1 VINLQT
7 EPKTKSNN
15 PLLEVI
21 SLKKYFPV
29 EGGIIQRILPTQK
42 DYVHAVDDINF
53 TIEQGE
59 IFCLV
64 GESGCGKTTAANI
77 LVGLEDATSG
87 SFKWKGESISYNE
100 LKPKIKDIKSQI
112 VFQNPYSAL
121 SPRMRLGDSVLHSLI
136 IHKRVKDKNTLRR
149 LRNSN
154 LSEIFLFASSLIS
167 VFLFILSFML
177 DAFSGILSVLSGVLL
192 FLTAVGV
199 YLNFSWIQKR
209 KIIDPRVLELFNE
222 VGLTPAMQYYFKYPH
237 EVSGG
242 ERQRANI
249 ARAIILNPELLIAD
263 EPTSMLDVSL
273 RAGILDSLKSLQEK
287 HNISILF
294 ITHDLATARH
304 FGDRISVMYVGR
316 VAEMGDV
323 DAIFKNPLHPYTN
336 ALIDAI
342 PTPVPGDK
350 SYDLPKGEV
359 PDSIHPPPGC
369 RYHPRCPY
377 AQFPTCET
385 EEPELRELSLNHF
398 VACHFPLT
406 SK

>member
-1 VINLQT
+1 MHAESDSKLK
-7 EPKTKSNN
+7 E

-21 SLKKYFPV
+21 NLKKYFPV
-29 EGGIIQRILPTQK
+29 EGGILQRILPTQK

-53 TIEQGE
+53 TINKGE

-64 GESGCGKTTAANI
+64 GESGCGKTTAANV

-87 SFKWKGESISYNE
+87 SFRWKGESISYDE

-121 SPRMRLGDSVLHSLI
+121 SPRMRLGDSVLHSLV
-136 IHKRVKDKNTLRR
+136 IHKRVQDKNTLRR
-149 LRNSN
+149 IRNSN
-154 LSEIFLFASSLIS
+154 LAEIFLFTSSMIS
-167 VFLFILSFML
+167 MFLFILSFML
-177 DAFSGILSVLSGVLL
+177 GSLNGIISVVSGVVL
-192 FLTAVGV
+192 FSIALAA
-199 YLNFSWIQKR
+199 YLNFSWFQKR
-209 KIIDPRVLELFNE
+209 KIVNPRVLDLFQE
-222 VGLTPAMQYYFKYPH
+222 VGLTPALQYYHKFPH

-273 RAGILDSLKSLQEK
+273 RAGILDSLKSLQET

-304 FGDRISVMYVGR
+304 FGDRISVMYVGK
-316 VAEMGDV
+316 VVEMGEV
-323 DAIFKNPLHPYTN
+323 DAIFKNPLHPYTK

-350 SYDLPKGEV
+350 AYNLPKGEV
-359 PDSIHPPPGC
+359 PDSINPPQGC

-377 AQFPTCET
+377 AQFPKCDT
-385 EEPELRELSLNHF
+385 EEPKLRELAPNHF